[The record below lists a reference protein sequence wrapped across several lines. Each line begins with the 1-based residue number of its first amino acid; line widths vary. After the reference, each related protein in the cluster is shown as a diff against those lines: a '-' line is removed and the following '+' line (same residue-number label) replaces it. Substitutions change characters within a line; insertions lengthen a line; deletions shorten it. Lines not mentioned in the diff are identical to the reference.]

1 MRDTVTGYTSVTER
15 SRNISTQGGKVTP
28 VLMPVWLI
36 TTEKEGKTY
45 TFAINGQTGRLAG
58 ELPVDKRKY
67 RRLKLSWMLG
77 LEVALALL
85 IAFFL

>member
-1 MRDTVTGYTSVTER
+1 MCRFAQIR
-15 SRNISTQGGKVTP
+15 RGGFAAEVFGHSLEVDFP
-28 VLMPVWLI
+28 AELL
-36 TTEKEGKTY
+36 EK
-45 TFAINGQTGRLAG
+45 
-58 ELPVDKRKY
+58 LPVDKRKY

>member
-1 MRDTVTGYTSVTER
+1 MCIRDR
-15 SRNISTQGGKVTP
+15 
-28 VLMPVWLI
+28 
-36 TTEKEGKTY
+36 
-45 TFAINGQTGRLAG
+45 TGRLAG